1 MTMTIT
7 VNDTIADKVIAFL
20 NSLPKDDVT
29 IEPAR
34 PWYAD
39 EVKCRIEEY
48 KSGKMETIPWNEGW
62 EEIEEFLNGLDE
74 RAI

>member
-7 VNDTIADKVIAFL
+7 VNDTIADKVMTFL
-20 NSLPKDDVT
+20 NSLPKEDVK

-39 EVKCRIEEY
+39 EVKRRIEEY
-48 KSGKMETIPWNEGW
+48 KSGNMETIPWDEGW
-62 EEIEEFLNGLDE
+62 ENIEEFLNELDE
-74 RAI
+74 RAS

>member
-7 VNDTIADKVIAFL
+7 VSDTVADKVMTFL
-20 NSLPKDDVT
+20 NSLPKGEVT

-39 EVKCRIEEY
+39 EVKRRIEEY
-48 KSGKMETIPWNEGW
+48 RSGAMQTTPLHEGM
-62 EEIEEFLNGLDE
+62 EEIEDYLREINSSA
-74 RAI
+74 R

>member
-7 VNDTIADKVIAFL
+7 VNDTIADQVMTFL
-20 NSLPKDDVT
+20 NSLPKEDVK

-39 EVKCRIEEY
+39 EVKRRIEEY
-48 KSGKMETIPWNEGW
+48 KSGNMETTPLHEGM
-62 EEIEEFLNGLDE
+62 EEIEEFLNELNE
-74 RAI
+74 RAS

>member
-7 VNDTIADKVIAFL
+7 VNDTIADKVMAFL
-20 NSLPKDDVT
+20 NSLPKEDVK

-39 EVKCRIEEY
+39 EVKRRIEEY
-48 KSGKMETIPWNEGW
+48 KSGNMETTPLHEGM
-62 EEIEEFLNGLDE
+62 EEIEEFLNELDE
-74 RAI
+74 RAS

>member
-1 MTMTIT
+1 MS
-7 VNDTIADKVIAFL
+7 IALEDQKSII
-20 NSLPKDDVT
+20 NEQP
-29 IEPAR
+29 I

-62 EEIEEFLNGLDE
+62 EEIEEFLNGLNE
-74 RAI
+74 RIN

>member
-7 VNDTIADKVIAFL
+7 VNDTIADQVMTFL
-20 NSLPKDDVT
+20 NSLPKEDVK

-39 EVKCRIEEY
+39 EVKRRIEEY
-48 KSGKMETIPWNEGW
+48 KSGNMETTPLHEGM
-62 EEIEEFLNGLDE
+62 EEIEEFLNELDE
-74 RAI
+74 RAS